1 MGSGVRNDSFDAL
14 TNRGVKSDYP
24 DTESKPSKR
33 KGISR
38 MTRITALDR
47 RIRSGLGRAGLAV
60 LFLALFIGV
69 LPGAAQAYYGHH
81 YGYGHHYYGSHHGF
95 YGHHYGYSGYYYGQS
110 RYEMTRT
117 ILQAQ
122 AAGLGGL
129 DLNVRPRKA
138 EVYVDG
144 QRLGKAGNF
153 DGYPG
158 YLWLEKGTH
167 QLALYRDGYLTAVQE
182 LTIRPGVIQDVKF
195 RLVPG
200 KAVPPGEL
208 VAELNVDGNS

>member
-1 MGSGVRNDSFDAL
+1 MTSRF
-14 TNRGVKSDYP
+14 
-24 DTESKPSKR
+24 
-33 KGISR
+33 KGEKLQKER
-38 MTRITALDR
+38 HTKMTRITALKR
-47 RIRSGLGRAGLAV
+47 RILSSRGRIGLAV
-60 LFLALFIGV
+60 IFLALFIGV

-81 YGYGHHYYGSHHGF
+81 YGYGHHGYRSHHGF
-95 YGHHYGYSGYYYGQS
+95 YGHHYGYGYGYGGYGGYGGYYGHS
-110 RYEMTRT
+110 RYEIARAT
-117 ILQAQ
+117 LQAQ

-167 QLALYRDGYLTAVQE
+167 QVAIYKDGYLTVVQE
-182 LTIRPGVIQDVKF
+182 FTIRPGILQEVKF
-195 RLVPG
+195 RLTPG
-200 KAVPPGEL
+200 KSVPPQQLGI
-208 VAELNVDGNS
+208 DGNS

>member
-1 MGSGVRNDSFDAL
+1 MHSPTG
-14 TNRGVKSDYP
+14 
-24 DTESKPSKR
+24 ESRVISRFRKKKLQK
-33 KGISR
+33 KGIQK

-95 YGHHYGYSGYYYGQS
+95 YGHHYGYSGYPYGYYYGQS
-110 RYEMTRT
+110 RYEMNKT

-138 EVYVDG
+138 QVYVDG

-153 DGYPG
+153 DGFPG

-167 QLALYRDGYLTAVQE
+167 QLAIYRDGYLTVVRE
-182 LTIRPGVIQDVKF
+182 LTIIPGAIQRVKF
-195 RLVPG
+195 RLAPG
-200 KAVPPGEL
+200 NSVPPDEF
-208 VAELNVDGNS
+208 VAQPGVEGNS

>member
-1 MGSGVRNDSFDAL
+1 
-14 TNRGVKSDYP
+14 
-24 DTESKPSKR
+24 
-33 KGISR
+33 

-81 YGYGHHYYGSHHGF
+81 YGYGHHG
-95 YGHHYGYSGYYYGQS
+95 YGHHYRYSGYGYGYGYGNYYGQS
-110 RYEMTRT
+110 RYEMART

-138 EVYVDG
+138 QVYVDG

-167 QLALYRDGYLTAVQE
+167 ELALYKDGYLTVVQE
-182 LTIRPGVIQDVKF
+182 LTIIPGAIQEVKF
-195 RLVPG
+195 RLAPG
-200 KAVPPGEL
+200 NSVPPDEF
-208 VAELNVDGNS
+208 VAQLGADSNR